1 MACLDHCFA
10 HFASPQPLPGARM
23 RRVRLLVTLACLFS
37 ISAAWADA
45 PQPPQE
51 LRGLDGYIQ
60 QAMGDWKVP
69 GLAIAVVKDD
79 KVVWARGFGRRNLQE
94 PQPVDTDT
102 LFGIG
107 SNTKA
112 FTAAA
117 LGMLVASGK
126 LGWDSHMTDLLPD
139 FQMYDPFVTREVT

>member
-1 MACLDHCFA
+1 MCRA
-10 HFASPQPLPGARM
+10 
-23 RRVRLLVTLACLFS
+23 RLLALIACLFS
-37 ISAAWADA
+37 IPAAWGAE
-45 PQPPQE
+45 PPPQE
-51 LRGLDGYIQ
+51 LQGLDRYIP

-79 KVVWARGFGRRNLQE
+79 KLVWARGFGRRNLDE
-94 PQPVDTDT
+94 PEPVDVGT

-117 LGMLVASGK
+117 LGTLVTTGK
-126 LGWDSHMTDLLPD
+126 LAWDSHMVDLLPG
-139 FQMYDPFVTREVT
+139 FQMYDPYVTREVTLRDL